1 MMIDHAS
8 LGTRQFDTA
17 IDFYAAALPS
27 LGYTLQHRN
36 EREAAFGTPE
46 RWDFWLYPAGAD
58 DAVLGSRMH
67 MAFSAPSR
75 DAVIAFHEAALA
87 RGGVSAVAPGERP
100 DISPRYFG
108 TVLQDPD
115 GHRIEAVHWSAA

>member
-1 MMIDHAS
+1 
-8 LGTRQFDTA
+8 
-17 IDFYAAALPS
+17 
-27 LGYTLQHRN
+27 
-36 EREAAFGTPE
+36 
-46 RWDFWLYPAGAD
+46 
-58 DAVLGSRMH
+58 